1 MVGLHVEATT
11 RCTLACPRCERT
23 TFMERFGK
31 KNFKIQDLD
40 INAFKNFVDIPL
52 DEITFCGNL
61 GDAIYHSNFL
71 ELVKISKQKA
81 ASIHISTNGSR
92 KSKIWWVELVSL
104 LDGNDKVTFSIDGTP
119 ENFNTYRINGD
130 WASIKTGIDVIA
142 DSNVISTWKYI
153 PFKFNEND
161 IDYTRKLSEQLGFD
175 HFDVQPSDRWLNQ
188 DPLQPSNNFIG
199 NRYALQQEYKMYH
212 NKKVHIDPKCSTN
225 QEHFISAQGYYAP
238 CCYSKHYEFWYK
250 SEWYKNKMTI
260 KNNKLSECIKRFEDF
275 YATLQDSKPD
285 YCLFNCGK
293 C

>member
-40 INAFKNFVDIPL
+40 INAFQNFVDIPL